1 MKLQTIFRL
10 GALAT
15 LFTAL
20 GYAIGEAM
28 YLFGNV
34 ETLFFAWYVV
44 FVYVFQAFAYIALY
58 GAQVK
63 RGDVV
68 LFIGFVL
75 SIIATLYTFMDT
87 ERRLAWRTGLITEAQ
102 LEQARQISSFAI
114 LLAVGNISIVLGWII
129 FGYGIIRTGMFPRT
143 IGIIMMLTGLAMIV
157 RDAFLLFEYLF
168 AILSVT
174 SYGWLGWS
182 LWKHANELGN
192 AR

>member
-1 MKLQTIFRL
+1 MKIQTLFRL

-15 LFTAL
+15 LLTAL

-68 LFIGFVL
+68 LFVGFVL
-75 SIIATLYTFMDT
+75 SMIATMYTFMDT

-102 LEQARQISSFAI
+102 LEQAQQISSFVI
-114 LLAVGNISIVLGWII
+114 LLTVGNILIVLGWII
-129 FGYGIIRTGMFPRT
+129 FGYGIIRTGMFPRP
-143 IGIIMMLTGLAMIV
+143 IGILMMLTGVAMVV
-157 RDAFLLFEYLF
+157 RDTAIVFEYLF

-174 SYGWLGWS
+174 SYSWLGWS
-182 LWKHANELGN
+182 LWKHANKGIDT
-192 AR
+192 R

>member
-1 MKLQTIFRL
+1 MKIQTLFRL

-15 LFTAL
+15 LLTAL

-44 FVYVFQAFAYIALY
+44 IVYVFQAFAYIALY

-63 RGDVV
+63 QGDLV
-68 LFIGFVL
+68 LFIGFVI
-75 SIIATLYTFMDT
+75 SMIATLYTFMDT

-102 LEQARQISSFAI
+102 MEQAQQISSFAI
-114 LLAVGNISIVLGWII
+114 LLAIGNIAIVLGWII
-129 FGYGIIRTGMFPRT
+129 FGFGVIRTGLFPRA
-143 IGIIMMLTGLAMIV
+143 IGIIMMLAGVAIVV
-157 RDAFLLFEYLF
+157 RDVSLVFEYLF

-174 SYGWLGWS
+174 AYGWLGWA
-182 LWKHANELGN
+182 LWKHADEVK
-192 AR
+192 AER

>member
-1 MKLQTIFRL
+1 MKIQTLFRL

-15 LFTAL
+15 LLTAL

-44 FVYVFQAFAYIALY
+44 IVYVFQAFAYIALY
-58 GAQVK
+58 CAQVK
-63 RGDVV
+63 RGDLV
-68 LFIGFVL
+68 LFIGFVI

-102 LEQARQISSFAI
+102 MEQAQQISSFAV
-114 LLAVGNISIVLGWII
+114 LLAIGNIAIVLGWII
-129 FGYGIIRTGMFPRT
+129 FGFGVIRTGLFPRAL
-143 IGIIMMLTGLAMIV
+143 GIIMMLTGVAFVV
-157 RDAFLLFEYLF
+157 RDVSLVFEYLF

-174 SYGWLGWS
+174 AYGWLGWA
-182 LWKHANELGN
+182 LWKHADEVK
-192 AR
+192 ATP